1 MRVARSGAVCQWV
14 NEWTVPLN
22 LTDVILTD
30 VILTDVILSDVM
42 DEWRSSEMC
51 CEPSGVLL
59 LLSEWACLWSYILV
73 E

>member
-14 NEWTVPLN
+14 NEWTVPLI
-22 LTDVILTD
+22 LSDVILS
-30 VILTDVILSDVM
+30 DVILSDVM

-59 LLSEWACLWSYILV
+59 WLSEWACLWSYILV